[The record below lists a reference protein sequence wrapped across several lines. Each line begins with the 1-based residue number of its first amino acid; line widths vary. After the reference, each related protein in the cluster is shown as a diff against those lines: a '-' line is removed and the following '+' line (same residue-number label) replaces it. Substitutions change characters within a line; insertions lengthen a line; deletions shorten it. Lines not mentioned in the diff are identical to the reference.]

1 MEKCLFFSQRF
12 GLSKM
17 FELHGM
23 PESSYLS
30 IYEAHHNKGTTQSQ
44 KKSNPRENNAIQGN
58 DEQKRNQRR
67 PCTYNKVGMSK
78 LDNNQEHVDKI
89 VKIQSRMRGV
99 IGRQNSD
106 KLRLEKEL
114 AQEEVVDEYRNKRN
128 SSKKEGMSPKPRRS
142 SIHYG
147 SSRRASISISV
158 IATATTSTDEGSL
171 DDKAVKIQKRIRGVI
186 GRQNSEKMKIER
198 SKRRSSVM

>member
-1 MEKCLFFSQRF
+1 MKQDPFQNTRQRGDGDGEEMKTCTKCMILC
-12 GLSKM
+12 
-17 FELHGM
+17 
-23 PESSYLS
+23 
-30 IYEAHHNKGTTQSQ
+30 
-44 KKSNPRENNAIQGN
+44 PRPPDPQ
-58 DEQKRNQRR
+58 
-67 PCTYNKVGMSK
+67 
-78 LDNNQEHVDKI
+78 KI

-147 SSRRASISISV
+147 SSKRASISISV